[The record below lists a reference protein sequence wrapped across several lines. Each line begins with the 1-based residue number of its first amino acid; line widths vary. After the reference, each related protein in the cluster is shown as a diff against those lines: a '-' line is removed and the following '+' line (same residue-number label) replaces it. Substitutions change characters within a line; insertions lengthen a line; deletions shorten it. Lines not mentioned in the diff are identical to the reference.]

1 MPAPVARLECQWRPL
16 AGLRERTYFIFVSTI
31 HSSVLTCPEAGVDR
45 LGSHVGMF
53 TDHVWKFEAW
63 RAIRGCED
71 ASGGQHNEDDGAA
84 HETSA
89 ARVRVLCCHG
99 YASNLQAFLSR
110 HCKDLS
116 SQAPTAG
123 MLELSG
129 IDGPAIIHDSGGRQR
144 AWWHFEPEF
153 PMDRTRQPDFWS
165 LAEVGYL
172 DAAANVELLVAE
184 WRRGAYDGVLGFSQ
198 GAAMA
203 AMLCARLEM
212 LAAEG
217 ASGAARSPRFV
228 ILVNGFRSPLP
239 NDAELGWYRALEP
252 ASLVT
257 PALVISGEY
266 DTAVP
271 PSRVAELAALFGRR
285 TEHMVRGGQHAMPR
299 QPVDLGA
306 IAAFVRQ
313 AIRGADPNN
322 AGGTARHS

>member
-1 MPAPVARLECQWRPL
+1 MKRLEL
-16 AGLRERTYFIFVSTI
+16 DDAGAAHT
-31 HSSVLTCPEAGVDR
+31 
-45 LGSHVGMF
+45 MF
-53 TDHVWKFEAW
+53 ADHVRKFDAW

-71 ASGGQHNEDDGAA
+71 ASGGQHDEDDGAA
-84 HETSA
+84 HEASA

-153 PMDRTRQPDFWS
+153 PMDRTRQPDFWR

-212 LAAEG
+212 LERAAEG
-217 ASGAARSPRFV
+217 AGAARSPRFV

-239 NDAELGWYRALEP
+239 SDAELGWYRALEP
-252 ASLVT
+252 ASLAT

-306 IAAFVRQ
+306 IAAFVRH
-313 AIRGADPNN
+313 AIRGADPN
-322 AGGTARHS
+322 AGGTAWH

>member
-1 MPAPVARLECQWRPL
+1 MPSSPSRVRISAAYHVPH
-16 AGLRERTYFIFVSTI
+16 ERSDGA
-31 HSSVLTCPEAGVDR
+31 EVDR
-45 LGSHVGMF
+45 LAWHGMLPSA
-53 TDHVWKFEAW
+53 DQVL
-63 RAIRGCED
+63 
-71 ASGGQHNEDDGAA
+71 
-84 HETSA
+84 SA
-89 ARVRVLCCHG
+89 APG
-99 YASNLQAFLSR
+99 EGS
-110 HCKDLS
+110 
-116 SQAPTAG
+116 
-123 MLELSG
+123 ELG
-129 IDGPAIIHDSGGRQR
+129 
-144 AWWHFEPEF
+144 
-153 PMDRTRQPDFWS
+153 
-165 LAEVGYL
+165 

-271 PSRVAELAALFGRR
+271 PRRVAELAALFGRR

>member
-1 MPAPVARLECQWRPL
+1 
-16 AGLRERTYFIFVSTI
+16 
-31 HSSVLTCPEAGVDR
+31 
-45 LGSHVGMF
+45 
-53 TDHVWKFEAW
+53 
-63 RAIRGCED
+63 
-71 ASGGQHNEDDGAA
+71 
-84 HETSA
+84 
-89 ARVRVLCCHG
+89 
-99 YASNLQAFLSR
+99 
-110 HCKDLS
+110 
-116 SQAPTAG
+116 

-153 PMDRTRQPDFWS
+153 PMDRTRQPDFWR

-212 LAAEG
+212 LERAAEG
-217 ASGAARSPRFV
+217 ASAARSAGAARSPRFV

-239 NDAELGWYRALEP
+239 SDAELGWYRALEP
-252 ASLVT
+252 ASLAT

-306 IAAFVRQ
+306 IAAFVRH
-313 AIRGADPNN
+313 AIRGADPN
-322 AGGTARHS
+322 AGGTARH